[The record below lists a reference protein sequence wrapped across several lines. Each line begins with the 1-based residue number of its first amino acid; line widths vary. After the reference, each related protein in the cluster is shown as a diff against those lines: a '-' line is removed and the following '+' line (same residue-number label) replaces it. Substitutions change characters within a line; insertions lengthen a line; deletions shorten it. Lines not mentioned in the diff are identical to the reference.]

1 MNETFLEFFAE
12 LAFDYLQ
19 FELVI
24 QKNWTSKSRRQAIK
38 VYLQNILYSCF
49 AIPVIVFL
57 SKLDM
62 ISFYFEVS
70 FCSNNPFFCVYTG
83 LIYGAKY
90 SRMDQVKFVEDNPE
104 KI

>member
-1 MNETFLEFFAE
+1 MNETFSELSAE
-12 LAFDYLQ
+12 LAFNYLQ

-24 QKNWTSKSRRQAIK
+24 QKNWTSKSRRQAIR
-38 VYLQNILYSCF
+38 VYLQNILYSWR

-70 FCSNNPFFCVYTG
+70 FCSNNPSMRSFVYIQDEYMGQSILEWT
-83 LIYGAKY
+83 K
-90 SRMDQVKFVEDNPE
+90 
-104 KI
+104 

>member
-1 MNETFLEFFAE
+1 MNETFSELSAE

-38 VYLQNILYSCF
+38 VYLQNILYYWL
-49 AIPVIVFL
+49 AIPVIVFF

-62 ISFYFEVS
+62 ISFYFKVS
-70 FCSNNPFFCVYTG
+70 FSSNNQSMRSFVY
-83 LIYGAKY
+83 IQ
-90 SRMDQVKFVEDNPE
+90 D
-104 KI
+104 

>member
-1 MNETFLEFFAE
+1 MNETFSELSAE
-12 LAFDYLQ
+12 LAFNYLQ

-24 QKNWTSKSRRQAIK
+24 QKNWTSKSRRQAIR
-38 VYLQNILYSCF
+38 VYLQNILYSWR

-70 FCSNNPFFCVYTG
+70 FCSNNPGMRSFVYIQDEYMGQSILEWT
-83 LIYGAKY
+83 K
-90 SRMDQVKFVEDNPE
+90 
-104 KI
+104 

>member
-1 MNETFLEFFAE
+1 MNETFSEVSAE

-24 QKNWTSKSRRQAIK
+24 QKNWTSKSRRQAIR
-38 VYLQNILYSCF
+38 VYLQNILYSWR

-70 FCSNNPFFCVYTG
+70 FCSNNPSMRSFVYIQDEYMGQSILEWT
-83 LIYGAKY
+83 K
-90 SRMDQVKFVEDNPE
+90 
-104 KI
+104 

>member
-1 MNETFLEFFAE
+1 MNETFSELSAE

-24 QKNWTSKSRRQAIK
+24 QKNWTSKSRRQAIR
-38 VYLQNILYSCF
+38 VYLQNILYSWR

-70 FCSNNPFFCVYTG
+70 FCSNNPSMRSFVYIQDEHMGQSILEWT
-83 LIYGAKY
+83 K
-90 SRMDQVKFVEDNPE
+90 
-104 KI
+104 

>member
-24 QKNWTSKSRRQAIK
+24 QKNCTSKSRRQAIR
-38 VYLQNILYSCF
+38 VYLENVLYSWL

-57 SKLDM
+57 SKLV
-62 ISFYFEVS
+62 IFLLF
-70 FCSNNPFFCVYTG
+70 
-83 LIYGAKY
+83 
-90 SRMDQVKFVEDNPE
+90 
-104 KI
+104 